1 MCVNAGF
8 CLLDVCVF
16 VLNDSLSCRYFR
28 LTTVEQHMKVAFSK
42 VLRHTKKNP
51 SNPKDKSTS
60 IRYLKGHGPLGTH
73 HAGQKGEVIF
83 RVHNKDKLSFVY
95 FSQTGFPFSQSPTDW
110 YWSAMCSI
118 HSKLSLWGKFFLP
131 LWPTQ
136 VCQHY
141 EVHNPHHYWL
151 MITSDLCDVWTLQWP
166 MTCMRSRLR
175 ILKTR
180 CDAPLNCMTFT
191 SSNGE

>member
-60 IRYLKGHGPLGTH
+60 IRYLKGHGSLGTH
-73 HAGQKGEVIF
+73 HAGQKGEIF
-83 RVHNKDKLSFVY
+83 SDFMSRKVHL
-95 FSQTGFPFSQSPTDW
+95 
-110 YWSAMCSI
+110 
-118 HSKLSLWGKFFLP
+118 L
-131 LWPTQ
+131 
-136 VCQHY
+136 
-141 EVHNPHHYWL
+141 
-151 MITSDLCDVWTLQWP
+151 
-166 MTCMRSRLR
+166 
-175 ILKTR
+175 IL
-180 CDAPLNCMTFT
+180 
-191 SSNGE
+191 